1 MPIGEHKIW
10 FLILL
15 LDIHFSISISIS
27 IVLFFYQ
34 DILLFVFESQYS
46 ITFAIAIMKI
56 DLTNTDWKEGAMLL
70 VDKPLTWTSF
80 QAGNKIKWLLNKAKI
95 GHSGTLDPLATG
107 LLVFCTGKW
116 TKKLTEMIGLSKEY
130 TGTITIG
137 STTASFDLESATENH
152 KEYLHIT
159 EQEIRNALP
168 IFTGPISQLPPIF
181 SAIKQNGQ
189 PIYHAA
195 RKGEEVIVQP
205 RNVTIHEFEITNI
218 NLPNIEFRIACSSGT
233 YIRSIAND
241 FGAHLGVG
249 GHLSSLRRTKIGE
262 YSIADAW
269 DMDEIVAVLQPLKE
283 ASLLK

>member
-1 MPIGEHKIW
+1 MDNSPI
-10 FLILL
+10 
-15 LDIHFSISISIS
+15 
-27 IVLFFYQ
+27 
-34 DILLFVFESQYS
+34 
-46 ITFAIAIMKI
+46 KI

-80 QAGNKIKWLLNKAKI
+80 QAGNKIKWLLNRAKI

-116 TKKLTEMIGLSKEY
+116 TKKLTDMIGLSKEY

-137 STTASFDLESATENH
+137 STTASFDLESVTENH
-152 KEYLHIT
+152 QDISHISKEDIM
-159 EQEIRNALP
+159 ALLP
-168 IFTGPISQLPPIF
+168 KFTGPISQLPPIF

-205 RNVTIHEFEITNI
+205 RFVTIHEFEILNI
-218 NLPNIEFRIACSSGT
+218 DLPNIDFRIACSSGT

-241 FGAHLGVG
+241 FGAGLGVG
-249 GHLSSLRRTKIGE
+249 GHLSSLRRTKIGD
-262 YSIADAW
+262 YSIENAW
-269 DMDEIVAVLQPLKE
+269 DMDEIVAILQPLKE
-283 ASLLK
+283 ASLNKQ